1 MAGPKAS
8 ISARSESRADLLA
21 WAKQETE
28 LQDRARARFAA
39 ILCIPA
45 NSLDLEAID
54 WMMDHKCSDKEVREA
69 WTYKPWLTVGRLTPP
84 DGNEA
89 S

>member
-8 ISARSESRADLLA
+8 ISARSESRVDLLA
-21 WAKQETE
+21 WAKRETE
-28 LQDRARARFAA
+28 LQDRARAKFAA

-45 NSLDLEAID
+45 DSLELEAID
-54 WMMDHKCSDKEVREA
+54 WMMDHQCSDNEVREA
-69 WTYKPWLTVGRLTPP
+69 WTYKPWLTVGRLPTF

-89 S
+89 C